1 MSHLTKAELAA
12 VNESTLHKMTPYV
25 IDDVCRSNFASAR
38 QTGSMKSGSDSYT
51 YLDATDEPIR
61 DDVLKW
67 LEKRRKT
74 TTADAKKNVAAK
86 EQRGLFDG
94 E

>member
-1 MSHLTKAELAA
+1 MSYLTKAELAA
-12 VNESTLHKMTPYV
+12 VNESTLHKLTPYV
-25 IDDVCRSNFASAR
+25 IDDDRHEAMRFAKLD
-38 QTGSMKSGSDSYT
+38 GFVKWHGDEYV
-51 YLDATDEPIR
+51 YIDATGELIR

-74 TTADAKKNVAAK
+74 ATDDKRKAAK
-86 EQRGLFDG
+86 AQRTMF